1 MCLTLGGGGAADDVA
16 QFGLQAG
23 VGDAGSSARLEA
35 SRPQRHHTL
44 QRDVRPQT
52 LTLVDG
58 QSRGVIDQH
67 PAVLK
72 THTQHT
78 DHTVKMTETANQIK
92 VGGALVHRRSQVKNK
107 YTSL

>member
-16 QFGLQAG
+16 EFGLQAG
-23 VGDAGSSARLEA
+23 GGDAGSSGRLEA

-67 PAVLK
+67 PAVLH
-72 THTQHT
+72 THNTWT
-78 DHTVKMTETANQIK
+78 TMS
-92 VGGALVHRRSQVKNK
+92 R
-107 YTSL
+107 